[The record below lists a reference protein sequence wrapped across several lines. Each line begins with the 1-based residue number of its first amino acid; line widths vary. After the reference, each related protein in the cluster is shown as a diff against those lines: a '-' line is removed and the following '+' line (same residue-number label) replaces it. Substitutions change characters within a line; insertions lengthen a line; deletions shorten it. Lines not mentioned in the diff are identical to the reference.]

1 MIAEELAKLFPHGH
15 PAFIPMCVAEME
27 LYSAKSYEYTDG
39 GDPMGNFKRVAG
51 MLAPYTEVTPVGV
64 ALVYMS
70 KQLDSAMWM
79 LSQGYEGKLEGVD
92 ARLADVGVYAKLAR
106 ILHSEVE
113 L

>member
-15 PAFIPMCVAEME
+15 PAFIPMCVAEIE

-51 MLAPYTEVTPVGV
+51 MLAPYTEVTPTGV

-70 KQLDSAMWM
+70 KQLDAAMWM
-79 LSQGYEGKLEGVD
+79 RGWRMWGCMRSWLGYCTRRWNCE
-92 ARLADVGVYAKLAR
+92 
-106 ILHSEVE
+106 
-113 L
+113 